1 MKHLKI
7 LLVIVLT
14 FMALNTNYAASVVN
28 TTSPTSEVWHTIPKN
43 EVKKEKLHKK
53 DKKQA
58 FKKLLETGDGSGY
71 NIAGFVLGLVGLSLC
86 WVPYLGL
93 ALCIGAIVFGGIGL
107 KKKLRGLGIA
117 GLVMGIIGII
127 PAIIITLLFA

>member
-43 EVKKEKLHKK
+43 EVKKEKSTKK
-53 DKKQA
+53 IQKKNLSKKQLL
-58 FKKLLETGDGSGY
+58 KKMLGSG
-71 NIAGFVLGLVGLSLC
+71 GMSSL
-86 WVPYLGL
+86 L
-93 ALCIGAIVFGGIGL
+93 AILLCIFLAPLSFLWVGIYTGWEGSAWL
-107 KKKLRGLGIA
+107 ITLILT
-117 GLVMGIIGII
+117 LLFII
-127 PAIIITLLFA
+127 PAVIYGIIVILSK